1 MKKNIY
7 HTVMISDIDTKMIG
21 EEVVVSGWISNIRDH
36 GGVLFL
42 DLRDTTGVLQTVSN
56 DDELFKVSVTD
67 GEKDII
73 ALGVIVKEHFGE
85 KAEPLYERL
94 AKYFQILD
102 SYSFLEWK

>member
-42 DLRDTTGVLQTVSN
+42 DLRDNTGGVVTEALPFSLNSSIYFSIFFVHPSSN
-56 DDELFKVSVTD
+56 
-67 GEKDII
+67 
-73 ALGVIVKEHFGE
+73 VISS
-85 KAEPLYERL
+85 
-94 AKYFQILD
+94 I
-102 SYSFLEWK
+102 